1 MSASQTKRL
10 HALAEEVAAAQ
21 HCDLEEVS
29 VQRAGKRRVVRVVV
43 DHAGGLT
50 LDLVA
55 DISRELSRRLD
66 DSDVLGE
73 GAYVLE
79 VTSPGVN
86 RPLTT
91 PRHWERAVGRLVEA
105 VLTDGE
111 KLVGRV
117 EQGGATSVWLD
128 VDGHTREIA
137 LDRVRRATVQVEFTR
152 LEDAEL
158 ADAEGDGADSEEG

>member
-1 MSASQTKRL
+1 M
-10 HALAEEVAAAQ
+10 
-21 HCDLEEVS
+21 
-29 VQRAGKRRVVRVVV
+29 
-43 DHAGGLT
+43 
-50 LDLVA
+50 
-55 DISRELSRRLD
+55 
-66 DSDVLGE
+66 
-73 GAYVLE
+73 
-79 VTSPGVN
+79 
-86 RPLTT
+86 
-91 PRHWERAVGRLVEA
+91 EA